1 MRDLAALAEQI
12 RTVREAEKHFTRLWH
27 VEQVLVGPDVLD
39 RLAQDMD
46 EIWAL
51 ADEVLACDEPAGNA
65 GKIGKGY
72 LHHRRWSMN
81 DEGGPADVQ

>member
-27 VEQVLVGPDVLD
+27 VEQVLVGPQVLD

-46 EIWAL
+46 EIWAM
-51 ADEVLACDEPAGNA
+51 ADEVLSCHEPAGNS
-65 GKIGKGY
+65 GKTGTSY
-72 LHHRRWSMN
+72 RAHREWSMN

>member
-27 VEQVLVGPDVLD
+27 VEQVLVGPQVLD

-51 ADEVLACDEPAGNA
+51 ADEVLSCHEPAGNA
-65 GKIGKGY
+65 GKTGKSY
-72 LHHRRWSMN
+72 LRPHGRSMN
-81 DEGGPADVQ
+81 DQGGPADVQ